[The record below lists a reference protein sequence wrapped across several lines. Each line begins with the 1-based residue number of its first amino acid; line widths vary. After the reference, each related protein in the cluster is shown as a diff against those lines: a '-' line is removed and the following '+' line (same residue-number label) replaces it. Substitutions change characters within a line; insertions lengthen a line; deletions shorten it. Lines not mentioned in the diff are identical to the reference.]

1 MNKTV
6 IFGIVGVIVLGVV
19 VITAVNYLFKP
30 EAAIAPDLNQNSISR
45 PAVQPIPNTFSIMTP
60 EEKAASEEAARL
72 AAEAALQASSTGTST
87 DDELDAELQVD
98 EETN

>member
-6 IFGIVGVIVLGVV
+6 IGGIVGVIVLGVV
-19 VITAVNYLFKP
+19 VILAINFLADGETPTVP
-30 EAAIAPDLNQNSISR
+30 ETTQNSITR

-60 EEKAASEEAARL
+60 EEKAAADKADQL
-72 AAEAALQASSTGTST
+72 AAEAALLATSSATST
-87 DDELDAELQVD
+87 ETQAADEEVV